1 MNKTDNMT
9 IRQQKERA
17 GGIDIH
23 KDKTVVCFYIA
34 GTTEEVKEYGT
45 FTQDLEQIRDD
56 FLRHNIREVIIE
68 STGIYWIALC
78 TVLTLAR
85 IEVTVVNPKFIKNMP
100 KEKTDRKDAK
110 WLCKLLVN
118 GMVRKSF
125 VASEEQRAFRDLCRM
140 RSKYTN
146 HITQAG
152 NRMVKTLERRN
163 IKLKSVASNTKSK
176 SIKEIIAALAHGETD
191 VDKLVKLCRGKLKKK
206 EPEMRK
212 ALHGVLTPHDRLMMQ
227 DLLNDTAHYEQQI
240 EKLNQRIKQHTDKV
254 NEELINNIRVVSGVG
269 AQSVEVLLAEVGSN
283 VDVFPSEDHLAA
295 WVGLAP
301 GNRETGG
308 KALPTGRRDG
318 NVYLRTIM
326 IQVAWAAVRTKNSYW
341 RAMYYHLSKR
351 INKGKAIIAVA
362 RKLIR
367 LIYKII
373 KGTKTYTEYG
383 ADYFVQQLQQ
393 RYTKRRTQ
401 QA

>member
-9 IRQQKERA
+9 IKVQKERA

-23 KDKTVVCFYIA
+23 TKKAVVCSYIA
-34 GTTEEVKEYGT
+34 GKKEEVKDYGT
-45 FTQDLEQIRDD
+45 FTEDLEQIRDD
-56 FLRHNIREVIIE
+56 LLSHNIRDVIIE

-78 TVLTLAR
+78 SVLTLGG
-85 IEVTVVNPKFIKNMP
+85 IHVTVVNPKFIKNMP
-100 KEKTDRKDAK
+100 KEKTDKKDAK

-118 GMVRKSF
+118 GMVRNSF
-125 VASEEQRAFRDLCRM
+125 VASEEQRSFRDLCRQ

-152 NRMVKTLERRN
+152 NRIIKNLERRN

-176 SIKEIIAALAHGETD
+176 SVKAIIAALAQGETD
-191 VDKLVKLCRGKLKKK
+191 VDKLVLLCKGKLKKK

-212 ALHGVLTPHDRLMMQ
+212 ALHGVLTTHDRLMIQ
-227 DLLNDTAHYEQQI
+227 DLLNDIAHYEKQVETI
-240 EKLNQRIKQHTDKV
+240 NERIKEHTDKV
-254 NEELINNIRVVSGVG
+254 SEELIKNLRVVAGVG
-269 AQSVEVLLAEVGSN
+269 AVATEVLLAEVGSN
-283 VDVFPSEDHLAA
+283 VEPFPSEDHLAA

-301 GNRETGG
+301 GNAETGG
-308 KALPTGRRDG
+308 KAKPIRTRDG
-318 NVYLRTIM
+318 NKYLRTVM

-341 RAMYYHLSKR
+341 RSLYYHLSKR

-367 LIYKII
+367 IIYKII

-383 ADYFVQQLQQ
+383 GDYFVQHLQE
-393 RYTKRRTQ
+393 RYAKRRTL

>member
-1 MNKTDNMT
+1 MNKTDNMS
-9 IRQQKERA
+9 IRQQKVRA

-34 GTTEEVKEYGT
+34 GIKEEVKEYGT
-45 FTQDLEQIRDD
+45 FTEDLEKIRDD
-56 FLRHNIREVIIE
+56 LLNQNIREVIIE

-78 TVLTLAR
+78 TVLTLSK

-100 KEKTDRKDAK
+100 KEKTDRKDAR

-118 GMVRKSF
+118 GLVRNSF
-125 VASEEQRAFRDLCRM
+125 VASEEQRAFRELCRM

-191 VDKLVKLCRGKLKKK
+191 VEKLLKLCRGKLKKK

-227 DLLNDTAHYEQQI
+227 DLLNDIAHFEKQI
-240 EKLNQRIKQHTDKV
+240 QGLNERIKQHTDKV
-254 NEELINNIRVVSGVG
+254 NEELIKNIRVVSGIG

-283 VDVFPSEDHLAA
+283 VNAFENEDKLAA

-301 GNRETGG
+301 GNKESAG
-308 KALPTGRRDG
+308 KAHYAGRRDG

-383 ADYFVQQLQQ
+383 ADYFVQQLQE
-393 RYTKRRTQ
+393 RYAKRRTQ